1 MFQLVELLAT
11 FVENFVALSAVTQMS
26 QPKVK
31 GKQYFVILSGCSAA
45 MMAVISLLNWIEPF
59 SYITIASAFLMVPFL
74 TRFTT
79 CGNILHR
86 ATATVLVYLCI
97 HVVDYVLIALF
108 GLTFHE
114 NQGYFYSFQTI
125 LTPGLPRLFFLML
138 SKGTDVALYLV
149 FRKQLSALGR
159 LERRYQIMI
168 LTFGSISYVLMSL
181 LLSLVQMESYLAIQT
196 TVLVAWLLLVVCVI
210 AVTCVCVIFT
220 NYKASEQRN
229 AYLRTTN
236 ELMVENYQ
244 KLNNTQQTIR
254 HQVHDFNHHLRALQ
268 TIANSHDIR
277 KVSEYLDSLLAV
289 PKTSLTLCRCGN
301 DVIDAVINCK
311 AMDAK
316 NYKVDF
322 HYSVEFDST
331 FAIDPVDLCA
341 ILSNQIDNALEAC
354 QKLPENQERR
364 VDVKI
369 WPQNGEMLFLQVFN
383 TVGSNPFEGNENLAT
398 TKVDPYHLHGYGLRN
413 IQDTAAKYDGELKS
427 TFQNGK
433 FVSTVYL
440 FCDHTSNQEHGI

>member
-1 MFQLVELLAT
+1 MFQWIEFLAT
-11 FVENFVALSAVTQMS
+11 FVENLVVFSAVTQMS
-26 QPKVK
+26 HPKIK
-31 GKQYFVILSGCSAA
+31 GKQKDIILVGCSFA
-45 MMAVISLLNWIEPF
+45 MMVVISLLNWIEAF
-59 SYITIASAFLMVPFL
+59 SYVTIVIGFLMVSVL
-74 TRFTT
+74 SRFTT
-79 CGNILHR
+79 AGRFLHR
-86 ATATVLVYLCI
+86 LTMTVLVYLCI
-97 HVVDYVLIALF
+97 HAVDYVLVALF

-114 NQGYFYSFQTI
+114 DQGYFYSFQTI
-125 LTPGLPRLFFLML
+125 LTPGLPRLFFLLL
-138 SKGTDVALYLV
+138 SKVTDVALYLV
-149 FRKQLSALGR
+149 FRKQTAALGK
-159 LERRYQIMI
+159 LEQRYEIMI
-168 LTFGSISYVLMSL
+168 LTFGSIAYVLMSL

-236 ELMVENYQ
+236 ELMVENYK
-244 KLNNTQQTIR
+244 KLNDTQQTIR
-254 HQVHDFNHHLRALQ
+254 RQVHDFNHHLRALQ
-268 TIANSHDIR
+268 TIANNHDIQ

-289 PKTSLTLCRCGN
+289 PKISLTLCRCGN

-322 HYSVEFDST
+322 HYSVEYDPT
-331 FAIDPVDLCA
+331 FVIDPVDLCA

-383 TVGSNPFEGNENLAT
+383 TVESNPFEGNENLAT

-413 IQDTAAKYDGELKS
+413 IQETATKYDGELKS

-440 FCDHTSNQEHGI
+440 FCNHTQNQEPGK

>member
-11 FVENFVALSAVTQMS
+11 FVESFVALSAVTKMS

-31 GKQYFVILSGCSAA
+31 GKQYFAILSGCGVA
-45 MMAVISLLNWIEPF
+45 MMVVISLLNWIEAF
-59 SYITIASAFLMVPFL
+59 SYVTIVIGFMMVSIL
-74 TRFTT
+74 SRFTT
-79 CGNILHR
+79 AGRFFHR
-86 ATATVLVYLCI
+86 LTVTVLVYLCI
-97 HVVDYVLIALF
+97 HAVDYVLVALF
-108 GLTFHE
+108 GLFFHE
-114 NQGYFYSFQTI
+114 DQGYFYSFQTI
-125 LTPGLPRLFFLML
+125 LTPGLPRLFFLL
-138 SKGTDVALYLV
+138 FNKGTDVALYFV
-149 FRKQLSALGR
+149 FRKQMAALGR
-159 LERRYQIMI
+159 LERRYEII
-168 LTFGSISYVLMSL
+168 LTFNSIAYVLMSL
-181 LLSLVQMESYLAIQT
+181 LLSLVQKESYLAIQT

-236 ELMVENYQ
+236 ELMVENYK
-244 KLNNTQQTIR
+244 KLNDTQQTIR
-254 HQVHDFNHHLRALQ
+254 RQVHDFNHHLRALQ
-268 TIANSHDIR
+268 TIANNHDIQ

-316 NYKVDF
+316 NYRVDF
-322 HYSVEFDST
+322 HYSVEYDPT
-331 FAIDPVDLCA
+331 FVIDPVDLCA

-354 QKLPENQERR
+354 QKLPEDHERR

-383 TVGSNPFEGNENLAT
+383 SVGSNPFEGNENLVT

-427 TFQNGK
+427 IFQNGK

-440 FCDHTSNQEHGI
+440 FCDHAQN